1 MLFSMICYLFLHY
14 LFVSASHFAS
24 VFKSR
29 VKEISYKRTN
39 PGSLSHRRRNW
50 FIMSKKHD
58 WNSSNIIDD
67 VDYHEEDAQAFR
79 KLLGAK
85 DQGEGGDSQSSLNS
99 GYVLRGRIVEITKDF
114 VVIDVGLKSEGLV
127 PISEFTDLSEIAL
140 GNEVEAFLDQT
151 EGEDGQIVLSRDKAR
166 RLRQWENIVH
176 NCTEGS
182 IVTGKV
188 MRKVKGGLMVD
199 IGVEAFLPGSQIDNK
214 RIKNLDE
221 YLDKTYDFKIL
232 KINTDRKNIVVSR
245 RELLEE
251 ERMSKKVEMLENFH
265 EGEIRHG
272 IVKNITDFGVFLDV
286 DGVDGLLHI
295 TDMTWKRIKHPSEMV
310 ALGDKLEV
318 IILHVDKDKG
328 RVALGMKQKESNPW
342 EEIEK
347 KYPPGTHVKGKIVS
361 LVPYGAFMEIESG
374 IEGLIHVSEMSW
386 TKTINDPSEMLKK
399 GDEVEAIVLSVQKDE
414 GKISLGM
421 KQLEKNPW
429 DEVEKK
435 YSIGSSV
442 TAEIRNLTNYG
453 AFVEL
458 EPGIDGLIHISD
470 LSWIKKVSHPSEVF
484 KKGDKVDAV
493 VLSVDKENK
502 KITLGVKQLSENPW
516 ENTEKMMPVGS
527 LVKGVVTKITAFG
540 AFVEL
545 ASGLEGLIHVTELS
559 DKPFGK
565 VEEVISKGQ
574 EVTAKVIKL
583 DPEHKKISLSI
594 KEYLI
599 EKNKENHDDIL
610 VGEKK
615 KRAPKKKKEK
625 AAEEEENT

>member
-1 MLFSMICYLFLHY
+1 
-14 LFVSASHFAS
+14 
-24 VFKSR
+24 
-29 VKEISYKRTN
+29 
-39 PGSLSHRRRNW
+39 
-50 FIMSKKHD
+50 MSKFKHD
-58 WNSSNIIDD
+58 WSSSNIIDD
-67 VDYHEEDAQAFR
+67 VDYHEEDAQAFQ
-79 KLLGAK
+79 KLLGAREK
-85 DQGEGGDSQSSLNS
+85 GEGAGSLASLSS
-99 GYVLRGRIVEITKDF
+99 GYVLKGRVVEITKDF

-127 PISEFTDLSEIAL
+127 PINEFTDPQELFL

-166 RLRQWENIVH
+166 RLRQWENIVE
-176 NCTEGS
+176 NCSEGS
-182 IVTGKV
+182 IVSGKV
-188 MRKVKGGLMVD
+188 IRKVKGGLMVD

-251 ERMSKKVEMLENFH
+251 ERMTKKVEMLENFH

-310 ALGDKLEV
+310 QLGDKLEV
-318 IILHVDKDKG
+318 VILHVDKDKG
-328 RVALGMKQKESNPW
+328 RVALGMKQRETNPW

-347 KYPPGTHVKGKIVS
+347 RYPPGTHVKGKVVS

-386 TKTINDPSEMLKK
+386 TKTINDPSEVLKK
-399 GDEVEAIVLSVQKDE
+399 GDEVEAVVLSVQKDE

-435 YSIGSSV
+435 YPPGSSV

-527 LVKGVVTKITAFG
+527 LVKGIVTKITAFG

-545 ASGLEGLIHVTELS
+545 DNGLEGLIHVTEIS

-599 EKNKENHDDIL
+599 EKNKENHDDIH

-625 AAEEEENT
+625 AAEEGNA